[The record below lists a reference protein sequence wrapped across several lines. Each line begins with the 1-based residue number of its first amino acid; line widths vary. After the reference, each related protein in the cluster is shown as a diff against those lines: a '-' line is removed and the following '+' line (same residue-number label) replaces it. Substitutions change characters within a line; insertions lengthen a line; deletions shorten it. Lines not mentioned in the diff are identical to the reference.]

1 MGVCYIIGAGEL
13 YGRPTP
19 EPGDLVIA
27 ADGGYDHLLRLG
39 IMPDL
44 IIGDMD
50 SVSSDVSGAE
60 VLRFPKKK
68 DETDMHLAYLVGKEK
83 GYSSFLIYGGTGG
96 RPDHTFANYSLLF
109 LAKSGGD
116 RMTVID
122 KEYDIFALSSEHAVI
137 SGRVGATLSL
147 FAFGGEARGVCL
159 SGVEYPADNVTLEAD
174 FALGVSNKIEEERA
188 SVSVSDGRLLVMISR

>member
-188 SVSVSDGRLLVMISR
+188 NVSVSDGRLLVMISR